1 MPGLGDNSEN
11 NLCPCGTL
19 MPLKGK
25 RQLCEQPGKKEEC
38 TTCQKDH
45 EENFKQGSGPGDM
58 SGGCHFT

>member
-19 MPLKGK
+19 MPLMGK